1 MMNNFYFII
10 NKGRIRKIIK
20 EAYLAEMYPNN
31 INNIN
36 NINSIHESLY
46 KNNEGNYIYMSN
58 NEDLDDKGT
67 DI

>member
-1 MMNNFYFII
+1 
-10 NKGRIRKIIK
+10 
-20 EAYLAEMYPNN
+20 MYPNN

-46 KNNEGNYIYMSN
+46 QNNEGNSIYMSN
-58 NEDLDDKGT
+58 NEDLDEKGT

>member
-1 MMNNFYFII
+1 
-10 NKGRIRKIIK
+10 
-20 EAYLAEMYPNN
+20 MYPNN

-46 KNNEGNYIYMSN
+46 KNNGGNSIYMSN

>member
-1 MMNNFYFII
+1 MNNFYFII

-36 NINSIHESLY
+36 SIHESLY
-46 KNNEGNYIYMSN
+46 QNNEGNSIYMSN